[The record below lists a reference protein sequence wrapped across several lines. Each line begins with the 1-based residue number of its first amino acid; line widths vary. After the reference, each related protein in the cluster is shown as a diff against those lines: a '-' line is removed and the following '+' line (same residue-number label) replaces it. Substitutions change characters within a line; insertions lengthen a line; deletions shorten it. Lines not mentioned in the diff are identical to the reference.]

1 MQRGADEL
9 RHGAGMTSLRRRA
22 TPVTVALALCIFGG
36 IITEIVAN
44 SQILARYGPS
54 MLLVVY
60 PISGIAMILLALVQ
74 FRFVDRYAR
83 LRVLRVSAW
92 IYTLIFILAFVI
104 MATQD
109 DSMLGIGAVWLL
121 ADQLTVVLP
130 LLLWSLAADEFNAGE
145 ARKVFSWIAS
155 WTVAASALGPLVAL
169 VAAPLLGALALP
181 LPTLLV
187 VGPIVCITIAIWLPR
202 ALRDSAAGRGLVRPE
217 RLGDSMRSAWEFVN
231 GVPVWRLLLLMS
243 ALTFTAGFVIHLGFM
258 IDVTDLIGP
267 DAYDLQVLFAGVALA
282 GFAISWL
289 IQRLVANRIQD
300 ARGIPAMIMVLP
312 LAAVVAGIVLA
323 LGSIVGSIAVLAV
336 AINIWRIPRYTVSA
350 NARRTAL
357 TLIPDERRVRVA
369 FLVELLPLAL
379 GYLLASPIAFTGF
392 RLNAMWIP
400 ALIASALAVAAIP
413 YALKMV
419 RGWEDGLLNP
429 RLRRRKR
436 DHVDTSQDAPP
447 PLEG

>member
-9 RHGAGMTSLRRRA
+9 RSGVSLESLRRRA
-22 TPVTVALALCIFGG
+22 TPVTVVLALCIFGG

-44 SQILARYGPS
+44 SQILALYGPS

-60 PISGIAMILLALVQ
+60 PISGVAMLLLALVQ
-74 FRFVDRYAR
+74 FRFVDQYAR
-83 LRVLRVSAW
+83 LRVLRVSAFA
-92 IYTLIFILAFVI
+92 YALIFVLAFII

-109 DSMLGIGAVWLL
+109 NSMLGIGTVWLL

-155 WTVAASALGPLVAL
+155 WTVAASALGPVVAL
-169 VAAPLLGALALP
+169 IAAPLLSALALP

-187 VGPIVCITIAIWLPR
+187 VGPIVCVTIGIWLPR
-202 ALRDSAAGRGLVRPE
+202 TLRGTSAGRGLVRPE
-217 RLGDSMRSAWEFVN
+217 GLGDSLRSAWDFVN
-231 GVPVWRLLLLMS
+231 GVPVWRLLLIMS
-243 ALTFTAGFVIHLGFM
+243 VLTFTAGLVIHLGFM
-258 IDVTDLIGP
+258 IDVSDLIGR
-267 DAYDLQVLFAGVALA
+267 DAFDLQVLFAGVTLA
-282 GFAISWL
+282 GFAVSWL
-289 IQRLVANRIQD
+289 IQRFVANRIQD

-312 LAAVVAGIVLA
+312 LAAIVAGLVLA

-357 TLIPDERRVRVA
+357 TLIPDERRARVA

-379 GYLLASPIAFTGF
+379 GYLIASPLALTGVT
-392 RLNAMWIP
+392 LDAIWIP
-400 ALIASALAVAAIP
+400 ALIASLLALAAVP
-413 YALKMV
+413 FALRIV
-419 RGWEDGLLNP
+419 RTWDDGLLNP

-436 DHVDTSQDAPP
+436 DHVEPSQDAPAP
-447 PLEG
+447 REG